1 MAFFSGISL
10 LMGSRS
16 SGRVEGLRKN
26 IPEATN
32 GNNPRE
38 LGSEQVGYQSIK
50 QYSEKNEVGYTVLL
64 RAS

>member
-1 MAFFSGISL
+1 
-10 LMGSRS
+10 MGSRS
-16 SGRVEGLRKN
+16 RGRVEGLRKN

-38 LGSEQVGYQSIK
+38 LCSEQVGYQSIK

>member
-1 MAFFSGISL
+1 
-10 LMGSRS
+10 MGSRS
-16 SGRVEGLRKN
+16 TGRVEGLREN

-38 LGSEQVGYQSIK
+38 LCSEQVGYQSIK
-50 QYSEKNEVGYTVLL
+50 QCSEKKNEVGYTVLL